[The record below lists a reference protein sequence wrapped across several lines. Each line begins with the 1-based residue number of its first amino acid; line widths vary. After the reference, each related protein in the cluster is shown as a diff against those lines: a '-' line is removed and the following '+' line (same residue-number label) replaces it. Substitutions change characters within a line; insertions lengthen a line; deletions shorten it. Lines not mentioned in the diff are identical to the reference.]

1 MPRES
6 LDAKRARAVKII
18 RELRRL
24 YPEPRTVLTYR
35 SKFELLIAV
44 ILSAQATDSSVN
56 AVTPQLFSRFPSQE
70 SLASADL
77 SELSAVLKP
86 VGLANSKAKAIKE
99 TARMSRY
106 QFGSEVPSTV
116 EELMLLRGVGRKT
129 ALVVLGEGFGVAE
142 GIAVDTHVNRV
153 SQRLGFTRYKDPV
166 RIERDLIKVIQR
178 KDWIATNHLLI
189 FHGRAICKAR
199 LPLCTQCVLNKL
211 CPSARE

>member
-18 RELRRL
+18 RKLRRL
-24 YPEPRTVLTYR
+24 YPEPRTVLTYSSR
-35 SKFELLIAV
+35 FELLIAV
-44 ILSAQATDSSVN
+44 ILSAQATDISVN
-56 AVTPQLFSRFPSQE
+56 AVTPRLFSRFPTQD

-77 SELSAVLKP
+77 AELSVLVKP

-99 TARMSRY
+99 TARAICDD
-106 QFGSEVPSTV
+106 FGGEVPSSV

-129 ALVVLGEGFGVAE
+129 ALVVLGEGFGRAE
-142 GIAVDTHVNRV
+142 GIAVDTHVNRI
-153 SQRLGFTRYKDPV
+153 SQRLGFTRHEAPIRIEKDLV
-166 RIERDLIKVIQR
+166 RIIAQE
-178 KDWIATNHLLI
+178 DWIATNHLMI

-199 LPLCTQCVLNKL
+199 LPLCGQCAINKL